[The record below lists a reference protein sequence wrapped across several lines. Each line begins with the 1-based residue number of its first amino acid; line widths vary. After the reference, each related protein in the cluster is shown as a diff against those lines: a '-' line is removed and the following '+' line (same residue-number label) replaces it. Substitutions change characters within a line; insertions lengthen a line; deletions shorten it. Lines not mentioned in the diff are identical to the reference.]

1 MTSWNTKKYWKTHRA
16 AKWELK
22 EPHQLHI
29 QVKKQTFYGWFFNV
43 CECVC
48 SESVVTCPLI
58 WLCSKCWLMTSC
70 RECDLI
76 YICRVVFSQLPA
88 ASPQVSNH
96 IEGELNCSICW
107 RDWRDLESIQSVLA
121 RDGVYLLKF
130 SWNQTGLSLQS
141 LFELISCRNFQFF
154 FAVVPCA
161 I

>member
-1 MTSWNTKKYWKTHRA
+1 MGIKRATSTSHTGKKTDFLWLVLQCV
-16 AKWELK
+16 W
-22 EPHQLHI
+22 
-29 QVKKQTFYGWFFNV
+29 V
-43 CECVC
+43 CVCVCVCVC